1 MLTFKKSLLKLTEY
15 FLVNFKPDATEKF
28 KSTSYIEL
36 HVEICRESLTWL
48 HFTSKRYSS
57 IRQQIAYR
65 AVLNLE

>member
-1 MLTFKKSLLKLTEY
+1 MEKSLFKLTEY

-28 KSTSYIEL
+28 TNTSYIEL
-36 HVEICRESLTWL
+36 HVEIYRESLTLL
-48 HFTSKRYSS
+48 HLTSKRYSS